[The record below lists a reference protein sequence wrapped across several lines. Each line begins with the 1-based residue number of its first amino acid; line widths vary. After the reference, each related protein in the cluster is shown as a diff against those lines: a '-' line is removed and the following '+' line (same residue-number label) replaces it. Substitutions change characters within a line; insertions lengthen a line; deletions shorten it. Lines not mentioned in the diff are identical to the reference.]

1 MLRNLLTIVLLG
13 LVLYFGLRVAGR
25 MGRDDYPAGYPLP
38 QLTLK
43 PLVATTK
50 PVAAADLQG
59 KVTLI
64 NYWATWCGPCIEEF
78 PQLISLT
85 KGYADRDDFQFLS
98 VATGFPTASALQEA
112 SVGFLKQR
120 GYDIPLYMDP
130 TDGTRAGLRE
140 VPQGVI
146 PLTVLLDRKGEVAKV
161 VVGNSPAELEEVK
174 LLIASLLQEPAK

>member
-1 MLRNLLTIVLLG
+1 MLRNLLIIVLFG
-13 LVLYFGLRVAGR
+13 LLLYLGLRVAAR
-25 MGRDDYPAGYPLP
+25 VVRDDYPTGYALP

-50 PVAAADLQG
+50 PIATADLQG

-64 NYWATWCGPCIEEF
+64 NFWATWCGPCIEEF
-78 PQLISLT
+78 PQLIALT
-85 KGYADRDDFQFLS
+85 KAYADRADFQFLS
-98 VATGFPTASALQEA
+98 VATGHPTASALQES

-130 TDGTRAGLRE
+130 TDGTRAGLRD

-161 VVGNSPAELEEVK
+161 IVGNSPAELEEVK
-174 LLIASLLQEPAK
+174 LLIASLLQESAK